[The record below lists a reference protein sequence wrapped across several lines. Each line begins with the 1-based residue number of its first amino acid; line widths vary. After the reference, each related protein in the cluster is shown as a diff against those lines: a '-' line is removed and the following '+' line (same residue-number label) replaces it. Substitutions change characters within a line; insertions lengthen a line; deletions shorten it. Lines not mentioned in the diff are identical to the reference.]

1 MDLSEMR
8 TRLRQELKDEDAANY
23 RWSDDELDRHIA
35 RTVAELSLAVPLQ
48 SKATLTT
55 TAGSREL
62 SLTALADLVA
72 VEAAEYPT
80 GKYPPAYVLFSLWG
94 DTLTLLVD
102 RVPGDGEQVAVYYGK
117 LHTLDATTSTLPPPL
132 EELVAAGAAGY
143 AALEWANYTINRVNT
158 GGEAV
163 WRGYLT
169 WAQERLAA
177 FHHGL
182 ARHSSRNTVRVRRLY
197 KPYEP
202 KPSQSTDW
210 GP

>member
-1 MDLSEMR
+1 MDLAEMR
-8 TRLRQELKDEDAANY
+8 TRLRRELKDEDPASY

-35 RTVAELSLAVPLQ
+35 RAVAELSLAVPLQ

-62 SLTALADLVA
+62 SLSTLADLVA
-72 VEAAEYPT
+72 TEAVEYPT
-80 GKYPPAYVLFSLWG
+80 GKYPPDYVLFSLWG

-102 RVPGDGEQVAVYYGK
+102 QTPGDGEQVAVYYGK

-143 AALEWANYTINRVNT
+143 AALEWANYAINRVNT
-158 GGEAV
+158 GGEAA

-177 FHHGL
+177 FHQGL
-182 ARHSSRNTVRVRRLY
+182 ARHSRRNTVRVRRLY
-197 KPYEP
+197 RPYEP